1 MEILSKT
8 RRPHGKNPRKMRVSL
23 RCPYGRMTYTG
34 SNGRQNALSAVQ
46 PSPTAPIADNTIVL
60 PIIPIPV
67 KFVNIFLLFSLDS
80 RKKSGYNGR
89 RGASPLNPTRGFA
102 SGLHKGLRHLTLS
115 RDSVDFTFML
125 CPRVY
130 TRPHPSLRRHL
141 PQKGRQGGGAHT
153 QNLPLWGRCRR
164 RMRSVLPQ

>member
-1 MEILSKT
+1 MLLPSAPSAREKI
-8 RRPHGKNPRKMRVSL
+8 PREMRVSL

-46 PSPTAPIADNTIVL
+46 PSPTAPIADDTIVL
-60 PIIPIPV
+60 PIIPIPM

-102 SGLHKGLRHLTLS
+102 SGLQQGAALHPRRVFDPLDTLFAIELS
-115 RDSVDFTFML
+115 ASAYRF
-125 CPRVY
+125 RVFIQETGKTCY
-130 TRPHPSLRRHL
+130 
-141 PQKGRQGGGAHT
+141 G
-153 QNLPLWGRCRR
+153 
-164 RMRSVLPQ
+164 